1 MNQNLAAQSNYEIWK
16 TTRNLAMLDI
26 LISTGIR
33 IAELANGADLRSVQE
48 LLGHSSIATTEIY
61 TEVTAKRKK
70 QVLNKYNYR
79 NKLYIQTS

>member
-16 TTRNLAMLDI
+16 TTRNLAILDI

-33 IAELANGADLRSVQE
+33 SAELANGADLRSVQE

-79 NKLYIQTS
+79 NKLCI

>member
-1 MNQNLAAQSNYEIWK
+1 
-16 TTRNLAMLDI
+16 MLI
-26 LISTGIR
+26 LMHLSRAVGADQFFQVIYCFLDFSTGIR

-48 LLGHSSIATTEIY
+48 LLGHSSIVTTEIY

-79 NKLYIQTS
+79 NKLCI